1 MHDTA
6 DRIIYASLGVLVL
19 MGLICFWANPA
30 YEKGVWIVLAAA
42 NSALTGALG
51 FKFGITNA
59 KDPGPGSTTVSDTHV
74 ASSVPPAPAV
84 PPVK

>member
-6 DRIIYASLGVLVL
+6 DKIIYAALGVLLL
-19 MGLICFWANPA
+19 MGLIAFWINPA

-51 FKFGITNA
+51 FKFGITNS
-59 KDPGPGSTTVSDTHV
+59 KDALPLGSTTDTTTKQTTET
-74 ASSVPPAPAV
+74 PAV
-84 PPVK
+84 K